1 LPRFKDSA
9 RRARH
14 SRAVAAHTTT
24 LDVRQLPLWRR
35 LPAILAAFDGLAP
48 GEAIELLVDLDP
60 WPLRGYLDATR
71 EGACEWL
78 ALENGPDVWRVRL
91 SRSA

>member
-1 LPRFKDSA
+1 MPRFKDSA

-48 GEAIELLVDLDP
+48 GDAIVVRVAEGRVEARV
-60 WPLRGYLDATR
+60 T
-71 EGACEWL
+71 
-78 ALENGPDVWRVRL
+78 DVAE
-91 SRSA
+91 S